1 MPPASRNRSQPDDV
15 DQLEVPAAVVCAVC
29 GEAECGG
36 CANELSRSG
45 IVTLVVWE
53 RPGGRALSKLW
64 ETARATTRNAETF
77 FELLPD
83 GPVAPALRFAFA
95 CELLAATG
103 SIASL
108 LVLVGAIAPGW
119 LRHVAL
125 DSAARDLA
133 LRLVVLGIPSLALLL
148 VLAHAAHGLSLDRGA
163 RKSGAPSSRSRALRF
178 GLYATGW
185 DLVIGP
191 IGAVVVAWKEGLGA
205 ALALGSLTVG
215 LPTRSARAFLRGCY
229 RLNGKAADRAVGTS
243 YVTAFVATMV
253 GAVAIVVAAIAAIL
267 AIG

>member
-1 MPPASRNRSQPDDV
+1 MPPASRHRSQPDDA

-29 GEAECGG
+29 GDAECGG

-45 IVTLVVWE
+45 IVTLVAWE
-53 RPGGRALSKLW
+53 RPGGRAVGKLW

-95 CELLAATG
+95 CELLASTG

-108 LVLVGAIAPGW
+108 LLLLGLVAPGW
-119 LRHVAL
+119 LKHVAL
-125 DSAARDLA
+125 DSTARDLA

-148 VLAHAAHGLSLDRGA
+148 VLAHAAHGVSLDRGA

-191 IGAVVVAWKEGLGA
+191 IGAVVVAIKEGVSA
-205 ALALGSLTVG
+205 ALGLASLTVG

-229 RLNGKAADRAVGTS
+229 QLHGQAADRAVGTS
-243 YVTAFVATMV
+243 YVTAGVVTV
-253 GAVAIVVAAIAAIL
+253 LGAIAIL
-267 AIG
+267 AAAVAVVLAIG